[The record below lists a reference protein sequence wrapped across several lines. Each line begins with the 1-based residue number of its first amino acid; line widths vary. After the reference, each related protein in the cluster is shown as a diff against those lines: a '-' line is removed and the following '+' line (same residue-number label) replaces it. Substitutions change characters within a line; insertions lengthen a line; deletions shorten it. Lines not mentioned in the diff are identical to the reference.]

1 MAHKR
6 HEQDMTAPRLPLCP
20 SRWVSLVSRLPGV
33 TWTCAA
39 VLLLGAALTGALA
52 PKGADDDARR
62 APSDGTLAKSAP
74 PQANLRVREGTEIVD
89 QLGHFRTT
97 GGRVIFFTDDGKR
110 RYVGLEN
117 LNLERIARTL
127 ADGPQPLQ
135 WRVTGT
141 ITEYRGANFLLVR
154 RAILKGGMPSPGRSS

>member
-1 MAHKR
+1 MAHR
-6 HEQDMTAPRLPLCP
+6 WHEQDTTPPGLPICQ
-20 SRWVSLVSRLPGV
+20 SRCVSLVSRLPGAL
-33 TWTCAA
+33 WTCAA

-52 PKGADDDARR
+52 PKDTDDDARQ
-62 APSDGTLAKSAP
+62 APTAVTHGKSAP
-74 PQANLRVREGTEIVD
+74 PPANLRVREGTEIVD
-89 QLGHFRTT
+89 ELGHFRIT
-97 GGRVIFFTDDGKR
+97 GGRVIFFTADGKR